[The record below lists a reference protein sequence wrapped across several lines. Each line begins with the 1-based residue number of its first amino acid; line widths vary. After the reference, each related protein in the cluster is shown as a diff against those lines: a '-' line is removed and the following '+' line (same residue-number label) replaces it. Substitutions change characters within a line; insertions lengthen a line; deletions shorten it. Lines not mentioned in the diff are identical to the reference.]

1 MKKQHVKH
9 KIPIFY
15 LPFLL
20 IALSLL
26 IAIIIYCYLI
36 KYQAEQDKIPS
47 KIKTIN
53 KLQFHYNAMDKKLK

>member
-1 MKKQHVKH
+1 M
-9 KIPIFY
+9 FY

-20 IALSLL
+20 IDLSLL

-53 KLQFHYNAMDKKLK
+53 KLQFHAMDKKLK